1 MNTRSLGA
9 GIGAALLCV
18 LLSSPASAQPAV
30 PFVGLG
36 DSIGEGVQ
44 SGDAN
49 EATQGFSFINLIG
62 WHMGTDLSLPF
73 IRTGWFGAVGSTD
86 GRSRVNA
93 ATRSRNLAV
102 SGADV
107 ASILRDAATALTTA
121 EIDTET
127 ELVLF
132 PETGSQIEIAER
144 LNPAVVACWIGNN
157 DALGAAL
164 AYDQLNA
171 TQLTPIS
178 EFTAD
183 FTELVQRHTCD
194 REDQQQAGRHRE
206 SHVQGP
212 ADGCAQVSTAAFDA
226 EEVREVGGQ
235 HREPARVDDD
245 EHALGEVERERGV
258 DHVWMPRSSPSAVR
272 SSSAVSVSA

>member
-1 MNTRSLGA
+1 MNRRSAGA
-9 GIGAALLCV
+9 CAALTVLCV
-18 LLSSPASAQPAV
+18 LLSSPASAQPPA
-30 PFVGLG
+30 PLVGLG

-49 EATQGFSFINLIG
+49 QATQGFSFINLIG
-62 WHMGTDLSLPF
+62 WRMGVDLSLPF
-73 IRTGWFGAVGSTD
+73 IRTGWFSAVGSID
-86 GRSRVNA
+86 GRSRTNA

-102 SGADV
+102 SGADA
-107 ASILRDAATALTTA
+107 ASILRDRATAVTTA

-144 LNPAVVACWIGNN
+144 LRPAVVACWIGNN

-171 TQLTPIS
+171 TQLTPLA

-183 FTELVQRHTCD
+183 FTELVRRLD
-194 REDQQQAGRHRE
+194 
-206 SHVQGP
+206 
-212 ADGCAQVSTAAFDA
+212 
-226 EEVREVGGQ
+226 
-235 HREPARVDDD
+235 
-245 EHALGEVERERGV
+245 ALGTK
-258 DHVWMPRSSPSAVR
+258 AVFGTIPDIT
-272 SSSAVSVSA
+272 